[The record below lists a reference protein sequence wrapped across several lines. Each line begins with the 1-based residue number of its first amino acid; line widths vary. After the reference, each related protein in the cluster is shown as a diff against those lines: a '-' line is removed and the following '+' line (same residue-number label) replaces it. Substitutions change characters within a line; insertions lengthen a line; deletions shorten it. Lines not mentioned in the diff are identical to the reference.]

1 MLSLAKLKT
10 LEYRLFRKMREKL
23 RNFYTLEKGHSDKS
37 YGRFQ
42 EITKRFVRESK
53 QLMDDGQSDLPKPLD
68 YYKNIFS
75 CAFDFIEKNPKQI
88 KVLHQEYVTFS
99 ENLLN
104 YIGKMNATSK
114 EKIDNSNFFFSDV
127 LDI

>member
-1 MLSLAKLKT
+1 
-10 LEYRLFRKMREKL
+10 
-23 RNFYTLEKGHSDKS
+23 
-37 YGRFQ
+37 
-42 EITKRFVRESK
+42 
-53 QLMDDGQSDLPKPLD
+53 MDDGQSDLPKPLD

-75 CAFDFIEKNPKQI
+75 CAYEFIEKNPKQV

-104 YIGKMNATSK
+104 FIGKMNATSK

-127 LDI
+127 LDIQDKIQYGRTVPKSRKKKAETGSAKVNHIEEEEKSHGHESEI